1 MGLARLTALVVTAL
15 LVGACGSLSELASVL
30 PTDGPG
36 GGPTEPAQP
45 TPRPT
50 DSLPPTPM
58 RFSTCEIVPLADV
71 QALSPLR
78 TPFAYSEP
86 ERGNE
91 DTCRYQSS
99 IEPLAEWP
107 NSILLTLR
115 DLGTAEAALAVVEEF
130 RTFELE
136 RDRPVDAVT
145 GLGDKAFST
154 TEDPW
159 NAIVEASKGRYWAHI
174 EIDDSGNLEFPQVP
188 VPGKVAAGVEII
200 RLALS
205 RIP

>member
-1 MGLARLTALVVTAL
+1 
-15 LVGACGSLSELASVL
+15 
-30 PTDGPG
+30 
-36 GGPTEPAQP
+36 
-45 TPRPT
+45 
-50 DSLPPTPM
+50 M
-58 RFSTCEIVPLADV
+58 RFSTCEIMPLADV

-91 DTCRYQSS
+91 DSCRYQSS

-107 NSILLTLR
+107 NSILLILR
-115 DLGTAEAALAVVEEF
+115 DLGTAEAALSVVEEF

-136 RDRPVDAVT
+136 RDRPVDTVA
-145 GLGDKAFST
+145 GLGDKAYST

-174 EIDDSGNLEFPQVP
+174 EIDDSGNLQFPEVP